1 MQILENDPR
10 VRAEM
15 VTFKGGSGEVKGYLV
30 RPANAAR
37 APAVVIIHENKGLA
51 PYVKDVARRAAAQGF
66 IALAPDFL
74 SQVGG
79 TPQDEAEGPEK
90 TRTLDMAKTKQ
101 DAIAAAEYLRTHSGS
116 NGKVGSIGFCWGGA
130 LSNQLA
136 VNDLKLDAAVVFY
149 GRSPA
154 TEDVAKIRAKML
166 LHYGSLDENINK
178 TVPAYEAALKAQ
190 GKSYTLNM
198 YEGAQHAFHN
208 NDNPSRHHPENAALA
223 WDRTM
228 AFLKDTLAA

>member
-1 MQILENDPR
+1 MQIPENDPR

-15 VTFKGGSGEVKGYLV
+15 VTFKGASGDVKGYLV

-37 APAVVIIHENKGLA
+37 APAVVVIHENKGLT
-51 PYVKDVARRAAAQGF
+51 PYIKDVARRAAAQGF

-79 TPQDEAEGPEK
+79 TPANEEDGPEK
-90 TRTLDMAKTKQ
+90 TRALDMAKTKQ
-101 DAIAAAEYLRTHSGS
+101 DALAAAEYLRALSGT

-136 VNDLKLDAAVVFY
+136 VNDPNLNAAVVFY

-154 TEDVAKIRAKML
+154 SEEVTKIKAKML
-166 LHYGSLDENINK
+166 LHYGGLDENINK
-178 TVPAYEAALKAQ
+178 TVPEYEAALKAQ

-208 NDNPSRHHPENAALA
+208 NDNPSRHHPESAALA
-223 WDRTM
+223 WERTM
-228 AFLKDTLAA
+228 TFLKGALAA